1 MSNSKNHSIENSLT
15 HFQNEFLDTT
25 YLQSHKNWEISLDQI
40 GLHARFKNYGP
51 SKNNKLP
58 ALLTC
63 TRLYFTY
70 ILNCN
75 LFDSSI
81 INCKLKLTDF
91 DVAHKYFLD
100 EKEPY
105 TPWLLHHVFV
115 VRTKTMLKKSNG
127 NSKYH
132 GMVTEIDIVNNKLLF
147 GQFNPP
153 LSDMEMTM
161 RQQCTTLFFHMNF
174 KTALE
179 FDDSLF
185 DGTILIDNEQY
196 FWIYNKKKKHPLELS
211 LSSTGL
217 FLQIPKI
224 IKVVCPNVKPFIT
237 QDGYSREIGLIPIN
251 EEDNGKYINRK
262 ILSKEVFSLEDDR
275 VKSLEIQFRDQND
288 NVLRLSDGLPSMV
301 KLHAKEATMDQFC
314 IHVS

>member
-1 MSNSKNHSIENSLT
+1 
-15 HFQNEFLDTT
+15 
-25 YLQSHKNWEISLDQI
+25 
-40 GLHARFKNYGP
+40 
-51 SKNNKLP
+51 
-58 ALLTC
+58 
-63 TRLYFTY
+63 
-70 ILNCN
+70 
-75 LFDSSI
+75 
-81 INCKLKLTDF
+81 
-91 DVAHKYFLD
+91 
-100 EKEPY
+100 
-105 TPWLLHHVFV
+105 
-115 VRTKTMLKKSNG
+115 MLKESNG

-147 GQFNPP
+147 GQYNPS

-161 RQQCTTLFFHMNF
+161 RQQRTILFFHMNF

-185 DGTILIDNEQY
+185 DGIILIDTEQY
-196 FWIYNKKKKHPLELS
+196 FWIYNKKKNHSLELS

-237 QDGYSREIGLIPIN
+237 LDGYSREIGLIPIN

-288 NVLRLSDGLPSMV
+288 NVLRLSDGLPFMV